1 MFLVIKKVNDLEYL
15 VLDTQD
21 GVVEKICKDDL
32 SRAKKLGFK
41 IREDN
46 SMTDYISVLK
56 SLTKANIM
64 HTEITSSYKR
74 DLYEKVKIW
83 GSKIKSLPRLKD
95 FNDYRLDLFAVD
107 DYFVFIVNESK
118 DPVFGTGDAY
128 LFSIKENGIFGK
140 VYKDSYLDTQGGTGL
155 VSLFSTDNFGSI
167 TLNLLGREIV
177 TFNKKTAVKKRGRL
191 SNVFT
196 SLLNKV

>member
-1 MFLVIKKVNDLEYL
+1 MV
-15 VLDTQD
+15 
-21 GVVEKICKDDL
+21 
-32 SRAKKLGFK
+32 
-41 IREDN
+41 
-46 SMTDYISVLK
+46 DYISVLK

-64 HTEITSSYKR
+64 HTEITYNYKK
-74 DLYEKVKIW
+74 DLYEKFKYW
-83 GSKIKSLPRLKD
+83 GSKVKSLPRLKD
-95 FNDYRLDLFAVD
+95 FNDYKLDLFV
-107 DYFVFIVNESK
+107 VNESK

-140 VYKDSYLDTQGGTGL
+140 VYKDSYLNVQGAGL
-155 VSLFSTDNFGSI
+155 VSLFSTENFGSI